1 MREIILDTETT
12 GLDYIN
18 GDKIIEIGCVELF
31 RYIPTGKE
39 FHIYINPKK
48 AISRGAFKVHGIS
61 NDFLLNKPIFKEIA
75 DEFLDFIKN
84 DTLIIHNAEFD
95 MNFLNSELNNISRK
109 TLSFDR
115 VKDTLKMARSLFPGS
130 PSSLDALCRKFKID
144 RSNRKKHS
152 ALLDSQL
159 LSKVYLELNGG
170 AQTTLSLAM
179 SHMTDEND
187 FESNI
192 PNISPNINIKHS
204 TGAKPTIEEY
214 KKHKSMI
221 SKLNGPIWDKFY
233 L

>member
-12 GLDYIN
+12 GLDYNN

-39 FHIYINPKK
+39 FHLYINPKK
-48 AISRGAFKVHGIS
+48 AVSRNAFKVHGIS

-75 DEFLDFIKN
+75 NEFLDFIKN

-95 MNFLNSELNNISRK
+95 INFLNSELRNINSK

-170 AQTTLSLAM
+170 AQTRLTLTMNNMVGEDDLGG
-179 SHMTDEND
+179 
-187 FESNI
+187 NI
-192 PNISPNINIKHS
+192 PNISPSVDIKKS
-204 TGAKPTIEEY
+204 TGAKPTMEEY
-214 KKHKSMI
+214 KKHRSMV
-221 SKLNGPIWDKFY
+221 SKLKEPIWDKFY
-233 L
+233 F